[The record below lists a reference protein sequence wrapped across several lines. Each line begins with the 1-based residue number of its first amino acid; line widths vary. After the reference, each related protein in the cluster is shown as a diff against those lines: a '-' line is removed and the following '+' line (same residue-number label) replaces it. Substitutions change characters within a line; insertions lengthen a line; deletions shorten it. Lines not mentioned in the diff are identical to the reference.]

1 MLQPGPRT
9 GNVVYLPDLDSLR
22 CFITA
27 AEQRHFRS
35 AARAVG
41 LSPAAFSD
49 RIKRLEL
56 GLGASLFSRTTRSV
70 ALTPA
75 GHRLLPEARHCL
87 EQARRCVEVVN
98 EDGELPL
105 ELLIGTRYELGMS
118 WIVPALSV
126 LQEAHPLRQI
136 HLYFGQSDDLMT
148 RLRDGRLDAFI
159 SSTRLTRSGLTY
171 ATLHPEDYVFVA
183 APSLIAERPLSGPE
197 DAGAHWLLDIGPS
210 LPLFRYLLDG
220 LGQTED
226 WPFLS
231 VESLGS
237 IAPIRYRLLEG
248 VGVAVMPRYF
258 VQGDLDAG
266 RLVQLLPEAPMRTD
280 AFRLIWRQGDHRDAA
295 LRAFAEELR
304 EMPLR

>member
-1 MLQPGPRT
+1 MKGT
-9 GNVVYLPDLDSLR
+9 VVYLPDLDSLR

-27 AEQRHFRS
+27 AEQRHFR
-35 AARAVG
+35 AASRAVG

-49 RIKRLEL
+49 RIKRLEA
-56 GLGASLFSRTTRSV
+56 GLKVSLFSRTTRSV

-87 EQARRCVEVVN
+87 EQARRCVEVVT
-98 EDGELPL
+98 EGGELPL

-118 WIVPALSV
+118 WVVPALSS
-126 LQEAHPLRQI
+126 LKERHPLREI
-136 HLYFGQSDDLMT
+136 HLYFGQSDDLMS
-148 RLRDGRLDAFI
+148 RLRDGRIDAFI

-183 APSLIAERPLSGPE
+183 APELIKTAALVGAE
-197 DAGAHWLLDIGPS
+197 DAANHRLLDIGPS

-220 LGQTED
+220 LGETED
-226 WPFLS
+226 WPFIS

-248 VGVAVMPRYF
+248 AGVAVMPHYF
-258 VQGDLDAG
+258 VRSDLEAG
-266 RLVQLLPEAPMRTD
+266 RLVRLLPEAPMRTD
-280 AFRLIWRQGDHRDAA
+280 AFRLIWRTNDHRDAA
-295 LRAFAEELR
+295 LRTLAEELR
-304 EMPLR
+304 TLPIQ

>member
-1 MLQPGPRT
+1 MGAD
-9 GNVVYLPDLDSLR
+9 VYLPDLDSLR
-22 CFITA
+22 CFIAA

-49 RIKRLEL
+49 RIKRLEA

-70 ALTPA
+70 ALTSA

-98 EDGELPL
+98 EEGELPL
-105 ELLIGTRYELGMS
+105 ELLLGTRYELGMS
-118 WIVPALSV
+118 WMVPALST
-126 LQEAHPLRQI
+126 LRAAHPLREI

-159 SSTRLTRSGLTY
+159 SSTRLTLSGLTY

-183 APSLIAERPLSGPE
+183 APELVKELPLTGPSE
-197 DAGAHWLLDIGPS
+197 ASSHRLLDIGPS

-226 WPFLS
+226 WPFQGIE
-231 VESLGS
+231 VLGS

-248 VGVAVMPRYF
+248 AGVAVLPRYF
-258 VQGDLDAG
+258 VQSDLDTGA
-266 RLVQLLPEAPMRTD
+266 LVRVLPEAPMRTD
-280 AFRLIWRQGDHRDAA
+280 AFRLIWRLNDHRDLA
-295 LRAFAEELR
+295 LRALAEELR
-304 EMPLR
+304 QLPLR